1 MKTEVPI
8 KGKPFVSLPK
18 PTCLW
23 DEAWMGALCTCTETK
38 SFENNQRKQRKLWK
52 IIWNWMPV
60 NMPGPYLLR
69 PIVASRLEKRSLCLL
84 QVCSMSRWAEPTCH
98 ACCSW
103 ILNHTK
109 PICMWSLIPN
119 NYTKWK
125 DNMLGVNFSSR
136 KSTFGPSMSNLQVGL
151 SAVLCAPIETGR
163 RLLSHPAICIW
174 HLQCDIHTFA
184 SCISMHDLRV
194 KTAHGRKPCPS
205 QSQHAFGMR
214 LEQEHFVPAHLNPV
228 ESMT

>member
-1 MKTEVPI
+1 MNDMNYVWS
-8 KGKPFVSLPK
+8 VYDL
-18 PTCLW
+18 
-23 DEAWMGALCTCTETK
+23 DM
-38 SFENNQRKQRKLWK
+38 
-52 IIWNWMPV
+52 NWMT
-60 NMPGPYLLR
+60 
-69 PIVASRLEKRSLCLL
+69 RSQEFGLQLDTRKHCLL
-84 QVCSMSRWAEPTCH
+84 FILLIRLWQVVWRNEACAYCRFAPCQDQQNQHVMPAAAGFSTTQSQCACEVTYQITTQSGRTTC
-98 ACCSW
+98 W
-103 ILNHTK
+103 E
-109 PICMWSLIPN
+109 
-119 NYTKWK
+119 
-125 DNMLGVNFSSR
+125 NFLSR